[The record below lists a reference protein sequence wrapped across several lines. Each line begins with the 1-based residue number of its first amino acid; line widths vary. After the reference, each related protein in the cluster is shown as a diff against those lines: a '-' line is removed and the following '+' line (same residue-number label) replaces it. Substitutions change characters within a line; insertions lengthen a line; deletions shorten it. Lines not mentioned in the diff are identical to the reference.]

1 MVVEVLLKVGCK
13 MQVSVS
19 SLRGWAASLS
29 LVALLAGC
37 AAQPDP
43 AMRLAPSGGGA
54 RTVELVRLD
63 ATNLETFAAPARI
76 ATPGGV
82 YLPGPGD
89 VLALHVIDAPELN
102 LPAGYPVAAD
112 GTIRVPF
119 LGPVPAADRPLV
131 QTQDDIA
138 QRLREYLSAPQVDL
152 RVLEFNARHVTVV
165 GAVRQPGR
173 YTLTDR
179 PMSVIDAVNAAG
191 GFVDPLRAPGVTIL
205 RGGMPIAVDIDGF
218 LSHGQALPFVMDGDV
233 VQLDGARSRMPQSR
247 VAPPAQMVR
256 LYSAGR
262 GRDVPVAQM
271 ATLTQAAQAAGAAF
285 GDTVHV
291 LRAEGGRV
299 LALHLT
305 GADAA
310 DLAIGGR
317 FALAPGDRVVVT
329 PGAALG
335 QPDHMARLARPLAEF

>member
-1 MVVEVLLKVGCK
+1 MVVEVLSEVGCK
-13 MQVSVS
+13 MRVSVF
-19 SLRGWAASLS
+19 SLRGVAASLFVG
-29 LVALLAGC
+29 LVLAGC
-37 AAQPDP
+37 AAPPDP
-43 AMRLAPSGGGA
+43 AMRLAAGAGGA

-63 ATNLETFAAPARI
+63 AANLETFAAPART
-76 ATPGGV
+76 ATPGGA

-119 LGPVPAADRPLV
+119 LGPVPAADRPLA

-138 QRLREYLSAPQVDL
+138 QRLRRYLSAPQVDL
-152 RVLEFNARHVTVV
+152 RVQQFNARHVSVV

-179 PMSVIDAVNAAG
+179 PMSVIDAINAAG
-191 GFVDPLRAPGVTIL
+191 GFADPLRAPGVTIL
-205 RGGMPIAVDIDGF
+205 RAGQPISVDIDGF

-233 VQLDGARSRMPQSR
+233 VQLGGARAPQSR
-247 VAPPAQMVR
+247 VGPPAQTLR

-262 GRDVPVAQM
+262 GRDVPLVQM
-271 ATLTQAAQAAGAAF
+271 GTLAQAAQAAGAGF

-291 LRAEGGRV
+291 LRADGARV

-305 GADAA
+305 GADAN
-310 DLAIGGR
+310 DPAIGAR
-317 FALAPGDRVVVT
+317 FALASGDRVVVT

-335 QPDHMARLARPLAEF
+335 QPDHMARLSRPLAEF